1 MTKSST
7 DADEKIRFLCNTIYK
22 TSGISIFRYNSAL
35 QTTAVLSKWE
45 NHIKNFFFL
54 NCPYDL
60 SALAQSKNPTPLY
73 YSDSLHLSWF
83 LLPLIGQDSF
93 LVLGP
98 VFETDVTP
106 AFFQKKMEF
115 RTMSVS
121 SQIHFL
127 KILHDIPVFPYSQF
141 LGYLSMIHY
150 GIYNTLPDTNDT
162 QQTPHTEPY
171 NLMEKNARN
180 IPISHGSR
188 LQEMLMLE
196 GVRTG
201 NIHLF
206 RNAQNSAS
214 SAAIVGTLAN
224 NDPLRQAKNAIIAQ
238 ITLVTRA
245 AVDGG
250 VNAEAAYS
258 LSDFYI
264 QQLELCHTTD
274 EVYSISSK
282 MYTTFVEQVH
292 EAQTKNYPPLV
303 LYLCT
308 YIDKHIFE
316 VISLETMAEE
326 LGYDTY
332 YLTTV
337 FRKNTGKTIKRYILE
352 KKVEQAKILLG
363 TTQME
368 IQEISDALSF
378 QSSSYFCTQFKKITG
393 ESPLSYRKRSN
404 SPV

>member
-1 MTKSST
+1 
-7 DADEKIRFLCNTIYK
+7 
-22 TSGISIFRYNSAL
+22 
-35 QTTAVLSKWE
+35 
-45 NHIKNFFFL
+45 
-54 NCPYDL
+54 
-60 SALAQSKNPTPLY
+60 
-73 YSDSLHLSWF
+73 
-83 LLPLIGQDSF
+83 
-93 LVLGP
+93 
-98 VFETDVTP
+98 
-106 AFFQKKMEF
+106 
-115 RTMSVS
+115 
-121 SQIHFL
+121 
-127 KILHDIPVFPYSQF
+127 
-141 LGYLSMIHY
+141 
-150 GIYNTLPDTNDT
+150 
-162 QQTPHTEPY
+162 
-171 NLMEKNARN
+171 
-180 IPISHGSR
+180 
-188 LQEMLMLE
+188 MLE

-332 YLTTV
+332 YLTTNV
-337 FRKNTGKTIKRYILE
+337 I
-352 KKVEQAKILLG
+352 
-363 TTQME
+363 
-368 IQEISDALSF
+368 
-378 QSSSYFCTQFKKITG
+378 
-393 ESPLSYRKRSN
+393 
-404 SPV
+404 